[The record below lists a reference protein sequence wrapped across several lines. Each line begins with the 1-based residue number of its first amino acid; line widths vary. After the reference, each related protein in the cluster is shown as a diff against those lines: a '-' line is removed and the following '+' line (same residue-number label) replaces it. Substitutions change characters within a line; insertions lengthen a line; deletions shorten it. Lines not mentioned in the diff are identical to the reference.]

1 MGRGGTRGSLS
12 VGCTACTACAGSGP
26 EQLPWLLAEAR
37 RCEGFVAREDA
48 FGIAR
53 PAVPRG
59 AP

>member
-12 VGCTACTACAGSGP
+12 IGSTAGAGSWP
-26 EQLPWLLAEAR
+26 EQLPWFLGEAR

-48 FGIAR
+48 FGIAM